1 MNKNILIL
9 TLFASFVFFSCNK
22 NINSAEENNLNE
34 NEIVEEVNEPSD
46 VRRVILRSDGF
57 YPGIAS
63 EWLYV
68 SYSFDEGKILQVQ
81 YKNTQ
86 NENLVDCEL
95 KDIEFLDG
103 DAFTV
108 FQGTITIMGSDYD
121 FSYITNSDEFNLTI
135 DEDRT
140 QTYEAEMEY

>member
-1 MNKNILIL
+1 M
-9 TLFASFVFFSCNK
+9 
-22 NINSAEENNLNE
+22 
-34 NEIVEEVNEPSD
+34 NEPSD

-86 NENLVDCEL
+86 NDNLVDCEL

-108 FQGTITIMGSDYD
+108 FKGIITVMGSAYD

>member
-1 MNKNILIL
+1 MNNTLLILIL
-9 TLFASFVFFSCNK
+9 FVSVVFFSCQK
-22 NINSAEENNLNE
+22 NATSAEENNLNE
-34 NEIVEEVNEPSD
+34 NEIVEDTNVSST

-63 EWLYV
+63 EWLFV
-68 SYSFDEGKILQVQ
+68 SYSFDEGKILQIQ

-86 NENLVDCEL
+86 NEDLVDCEL
-95 KDIEFLDG
+95 KDVDFIDG

-108 FQGTITIMGSDYD
+108 FQGNITILGTAYD

-135 DEDRT
+135 DKDRT